1 MKFNSRKDGI
11 CESPTLGISKSISFV
26 FLSLISFFFC
36 LSVKSSSCVSGNFY
50 TMVELNPLNNDSRD
64 VESAVS
70 ISIDTGNVE

>member
-11 CESPTLGISKSISFV
+11 CESPTL
-26 FLSLISFFFC
+26 
-36 LSVKSSSCVSGNFY
+36 VKSSSCVSGNFY

-70 ISIDTGNVE
+70 ISIDTGKPQSNLFVSVELVNGQNI